1 MDPLTHTLLTRKLIS
16 ERPAILIAANA
27 PDFPFYLS
35 YPAWVVAQGKALH
48 ALKTNEWPDPPRWM
62 QSSHYALHSVPVALV
77 VAVIARVVQGRWP
90 GKLLGAWSLHILVD
104 VPTHSKA
111 KWGPRFLWPFSD
123 FAVDGLSWAEI
134 AFRVLRPLIEVVDAA
149 V

>member
-1 MDPLTHTLLTRKLIS
+1 MV
-16 ERPAILIAANA
+16 
-27 PDFPFYLS
+27 
-35 YPAWVVAQGKALH
+35 VVAIVRIVK
-48 ALKTNEWPDPPRWM
+48 
-62 QSSHYALHSVPVALV
+62 
-77 VAVIARVVQGRWP
+77 GRWP
-90 GKLLGAWSLHILVD
+90 DKLLGAWLLHILVD

-149 V
+149 I